1 MKSFLRR
8 AQVGDV
14 FNLKVHDACADEGG
28 DEDGD
33 DLGGEGVALGDLEV
47 VG

>member
-1 MKSFLRR
+1 MRSSLRR
-8 AQVGDV
+8 TEVGDI
-14 FNLKVHDACADEGG
+14 FNLKVHDARAYEGG

-33 DLGGEGVALGDLEV
+33 DLGGEGVTLGDLEV